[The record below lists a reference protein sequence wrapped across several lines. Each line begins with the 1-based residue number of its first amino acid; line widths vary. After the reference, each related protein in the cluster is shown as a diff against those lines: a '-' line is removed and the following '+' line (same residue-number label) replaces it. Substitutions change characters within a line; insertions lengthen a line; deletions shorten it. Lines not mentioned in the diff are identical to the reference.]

1 MPQDA
6 WKHNS
11 LDILRLA
18 ERVCDMAREI
28 KLDGGEITILK
39 TLGLTSSSLLGKTLI
54 ERSGAMETAEF
65 LDTLQGLIDQ
75 GYIMSN
81 KANVYTMQDV
91 ERSLFRVNPSYAHD
105 LKDAITP
112 SRNRAQA
119 SERRRRRG

>member
-54 ERSGAMETAEF
+54 ERSGEMETAEF

-75 GYIMSN
+75 GYVMSN
-81 KANVYTMQDV
+81 KVNVYNMADV
-91 ERSLFRVNPSYAHD
+91 ERSLFRVNPSYARD

-112 SRNRAQA
+112 GRNRSQA
-119 SERRRRRG
+119 GERRRRRG